1 MSAENELIDLAEQ
14 EYDYWLKGKKQK
26 SKNEFS
32 EILKSVFVTS
42 RKELRSWLDSYCAK
56 SIQYLEEPKPEIE
69 KLEVPKEPAPVEK
82 KTEEKDVFGPIF
94 RRVKIDYSEETYR
107 IIQGIRTGNQEIF
120 NELYEKEFPS
130 LVKFILQ
137 NKGSIDDAKDVFQDA
152 LVIIIE
158 KAQLGTLNFNFQL
171 GNYIFGICRILWK
184 HKFRLDKRRVLLNLE
199 LLEEE
204 LSLGPD
210 LYVTIAEKEKIPSN
224 YQKFQQAYGQLGD
237 QCKKLLELFYYER
250 LSWHQI
256 AKSIGYSDA
265 ASARNQKYK
274 CLEMIRRK
282 VNSHSL

>member
-1 MSAENELIDLAEQ
+1 MSTENELIDLAEQ
-14 EYDYWLKGKKQK
+14 EYDYWLEGKKVK

-42 RKELRSWLDSYCAK
+42 RKELRSWLDVYCAR
-56 SIQYLEEPKPEIE
+56 SIQYLEEPKIEID
-69 KLEVPKEPAPVEK
+69 KLDVPKESTPVINEP
-82 KTEEKDVFGPIF
+82 EEKDVFGPIF

-137 NKGSIDDAKDVFQDA
+137 NKGGIDDAKDVFQDA

-184 HKFRLDKRRVLLNLE
+184 NKLRLSKRRVLLNLE
-199 LLEEE
+199 LVDGE
-204 LSLGPD
+204 LSFYRDLNVSIAIKEEIPD
-210 LYVTIAEKEKIPSN
+210 KYN
-224 YQKFQQAYGQLGD
+224 KFLQAYDQLGD
-237 QCKKLLELFYYER
+237 RCKKLLELFYYKR
-250 LSWHQI
+250 FSWSRI
-256 AKSIGYSDA
+256 AMIAGYSDA

-282 VNSHSL
+282 LHS